1 MTLGELLK
9 IAGVDVKYTLACFG
23 QADASTEIYVNGAP
37 VRNAY
42 MVRGASGGH
51 TVLNRLVLEYDV
63 MGKVEE

>member
-1 MTLGELLK
+1 MTLEELLK
-9 IAGVDVKYTLACFG
+9 IAGVDAKYPLPAFG
-23 QADASTEIYVNGAP
+23 QADPSTEIYVNGAP

-51 TVLNRLVLEYDV
+51 IALNRLVLEYDV